1 MKLFGGAFALVVVLS
16 VLVLRT
22 TAQFN
27 NPPGVL
33 IWCGKAYQAG
43 NASFDP
49 GGWLKSPRP
58 SSQPL
63 LDLRVRP
70 RTSQYLVGEIEGSFV
85 LDAPIQHLHGQP
97 FLSSLA
103 DGETNASKVLDTLLI
118 DILLDTG
125 RPLVASANHSISM
138 NSTGNEISFSLMNLT
153 ARTEPYNIT
162 VVASSRDGGQA
173 FVATTQL
180 YYLPV
185 PPNGGSVTKLD
196 SLYGG
201 LQVQDYLKDSTVWQ
215 PLFPYSFYVSWGGWL
230 VNDTLARTRLF
241 KDLGYNIIHVVPPY
255 DYDQFDMFL
264 DECDRLGLWVMYDI
278 RVSYRNNTLL
288 TEQINR
294 YKDRKSLLLWS
305 TADEPDGN
313 SDPLNAT
320 KIAYDTI
327 KALDPYHPVS
337 LVLNCANFYYEN
349 YTAGTDIVMSD
360 PYPISINT
368 TFSTQWNTL
377 CNTTYGDCGCDNCNG
392 TFEDTSARVDSFIQF
407 EEWIGRPAKPFW
419 AVPQSFGNETYWPR
433 YPTAAEETVMDMLF
447 INHGVKGSVRWI
459 FPTTAALQNG
469 TSALAKVLTNP
480 DVMGMLLGAH
490 PQLLTVTGKDRVD
503 AAAWVIGSKVLVSVV
518 SMEYSAF
525 DGEISVA
532 LPQPLPGPSATNTV
546 LWGPGGWRANAEG
559 LVEIGIQG
567 LEVSILML
575 DFGYGNG
582 SVTVQIQA
590 DSIAAG
596 FTGDQPIEMLSFG

>member
-1 MKLFGGAFALVVVLS
+1 MFIGQRAGSRNTRSIVDIL
-16 VLVLRT
+16 
-22 TAQFN
+22 TA
-27 NPPGVL
+27 
-33 IWCGKAYQAG
+33 
-43 NASFDP
+43 NASFRP
-49 GGWLKSPRP
+49 GGWLDSPRL

-63 LDLRVRP
+63 LDLRIRP
-70 RTSQYLVGEIEGSFV
+70 RTTPYLAGEKEGSFV
-85 LDAPIQHLHGQP
+85 IDASVQYLHGYP
-97 FLSSLA
+97 LLSSPGN
-103 DGETNASKVLDTLLI
+103 GEPNTSKALDTLFI
-118 DILLDTG
+118 DVLLDTG
-125 RPLVASANHSISM
+125 RPLVASANYGIST
-138 NSTGNEISFSLMNLT
+138 NSTANEIPFSLTNLN

-162 VVASSRDGGQA
+162 VVANSQDGGQA
-173 FVATTQL
+173 FVATTRL

-185 PPNGGSVTKLD
+185 PLNGGSVTKLD
-196 SLYGG
+196 NLYGG
-201 LQVQDYLKDSTVWQ
+201 LQVQDYLKNSTVWQ

-241 KDLGYNIIHVVPPY
+241 KGLGYNIIHVVPPY

-264 DECDRLGLWVMYDI
+264 DECDRLGLWVMYDL
-278 RVSYRNNTLL
+278 RVSYRNNTAL

-294 YKDRKSLLLWS
+294 YKDRKSLLLWY

-320 KIAYDTI
+320 KIAYDTT

-337 LVLNCANFYYEN
+337 LVLNCANFYYED

-360 PYPISINT
+360 PYPISINA

-419 AVPQSFGNETYWPR
+419 AVPQSFGNDTYWSR

-447 INHGVKGSVRWI
+447 IHHGVKGSVRWI

-469 TSALAKVLTNP
+469 TSAMAKVLTNP
-480 DVMGMLLGAH
+480 DVMELLLGAH
-490 PQLLTVTGKDRVD
+490 PQLLTVAGRSRVD
-503 AAAWVIGSKVLVSVV
+503 AAAWVIGSKILVSVV
-518 SMEYSAF
+518 SMDYSAF
-525 DGEISVA
+525 DGAITVA
-532 LPQPLPGPSATNTV
+532 IPQPLPGPSATSTM
-546 LWGPGGWRANAEG
+546 LWGPGGWGANAQG
-559 LVEIGIQG
+559 LVKTGMQG

-575 DFGYGNG
+575 DFGYENE
-582 SVTVQIQA
+582 SVRVQA
-590 DSIAAG
+590 EFAAAG
-596 FTGDQPIEMLSFG
+596 FIGNQQAEILHFS